1 MKNKLIKIFSYILL
15 SLFFSIN
22 LNSEELFN
30 FNVAEIKIT
39 QDGNL
44 FQGFGGGKAFNNDG
58 ISISAENFEYNKIDN
73 YLIAKNNVKFI
84 DKNKK
89 IIISADVISYNI
101 KQEKIIA
108 NDNVEIIDNI
118 NIITILAN
126 EIIYIKN
133 KQEIIAKN
141 DVKLNDKL
149 NNLSIIADDVYFSKN
164 DEKIIAEKN
173 VILEDFSKDI
183 KINSNK
189 VTFNKLKNLIFT
201 EGKTTA
207 NIRSKFYFDS
217 SDIKFLEKEMK
228 LLSQNKTIIR
238 DEDFSLYELSS
249 FEYEIDKE
257 FLKGKDL
264 FITENANL
272 KDGES
277 DKYYFADGFFDLK
290 NKTFKAG
297 TTKIFLK
304 KNIFDKSEND
314 PRLYG
319 VSSNHLNGITTVNKA
334 VFTSCKI
341 TGNCPPWSL
350 EASKIKHN
358 KNKKQLIYEN
368 SLLKLYDVPVFY
380 FPKFFHPDPT
390 VDRQSGFLI
399 PRLNNSNVLGSSI
412 STPYFHV
419 ISENKDWT
427 VNPTIYSKDIK
438 LIQNEYRQE
447 NKNSSLIADFGF
459 ANGFKSSEVNEKKNI
474 NHFFAQFKKKIE
486 NSNFIKNDFRIF
498 VERVSKDTYLKIFS
512 DNLTENNV
520 KPSNFDVLNSGIDFN
535 LENEKFSLSGG
546 ADIYEDLR
554 KTQNDRYQFVLP
566 HYNYSQK
573 AIKFNIGSLNFDS
586 SGNSTLDN
594 TNNHK
599 TRIINDL
606 SFKMNDQILNNIGL
620 RNNINFYF
628 KNLNSVGKNVST
640 YKNSPQ
646 IEAQS
651 IIEINSEL
659 PLSKITEFNNQ
670 TIIPRL
676 SLRINP
682 SDMKN
687 HNSDKRKVN
696 TDNIFDINRLGIED
710 SLESGYSFTAGFDFK
725 SESIDD
731 SGKFIQFKLASVF
744 RDQVENNIPTQ
755 TSLNKKN
762 SNIFGSFDY
771 SFSKYVNM
779 EYDFAIDNK
788 IERFKYN
795 SIGLDLSLNNFITEF
810 NFIEEDA
817 ELGNTNIFE
826 NTTTYNIN
834 SNNVLTF
841 KTRRNREINLT
852 EYYNLIYEYKNDCLT
867 AGVKFNKTYYEDRDL
882 KPSENLMFTISFYP
896 LTTIEQSID
905 QIK

>member
-1 MKNKLIKIFSYILL
+1 MKNKLIKIISYIIL

-39 QDGNL
+39 QDGNI
-44 FQGFGGGKAFNNDG
+44 FQGFGGGEAFTNDG
-58 ISISAENFEYNKIDN
+58 ISITAENFEYNKIDN
-73 YLIAKNNVKFI
+73 NLIAKNNVRLI
-84 DKNKK
+84 DENKK
-89 IIISADVISYNI
+89 IIITANNISYNR

-108 NDNVEIIDNI
+108 NGNVEINDNI
-118 NIITILAN
+118 SSITILAN
-126 EIIYIKN
+126 EIIYLEN
-133 KQEIIAKN
+133 KQEVFAKN
-141 DVKLNDKL
+141 NVKLNDKL
-149 NNLSIIADDVYFSKN
+149 NNLSIIADEIYFSKN

-173 VILEDFSKDI
+173 VILEDFNKDI

-189 VTFNKLKNLIFT
+189 ITFNQLKNIIFT

-207 NIRSKFYFDS
+207 DIKSKFYFDS
-217 SDIKFLEKEMK
+217 SNVKFLEKEMK
-228 LLSQNKTIIR
+228 LLSQNKTVIR
-238 DEDFSLYELSS
+238 TKDYSLYELSN
-249 FEYEIDKE
+249 FEYQIDKE

-264 FITENANL
+264 FITENYKL

-290 NKTFKAG
+290 NKTFKTG
-297 TTKIFLK
+297 STKIFLK
-304 KNIFDKSEND
+304 KNIFDRSEND

-319 VSSNHLNGITTVNKA
+319 VSSNHLNGITTINKA
-334 VFTSCKI
+334 VFTSCKK
-341 TGNCPPWSL
+341 TGSCPPWSL
-350 EASKIKHN
+350 EASKIKHD

-390 VDRQSGFLI
+390 VERQSGFLI

-412 STPYFHV
+412 SMPYFHV

-427 VNPTIYSKDIK
+427 INPTIYSKDIK

-447 NKNSSLIADFGF
+447 NKNSSFIADIGY
-459 ANGFKSSEVNEKKNI
+459 ANGFKSSEVNERKNI
-474 NHFFAQFKKKIE
+474 NHIFAEFEKKIE
-486 NSNFIKNDFRIF
+486 NSNFIKSDFRIF

-512 DNLTENNV
+512 DNLTENKV

-554 KTQNDRYQFVLP
+554 KSQSDRYQFVLP

-573 AIKFNIGSLNFDS
+573 TIKINSGNLNFDS
-586 SGNSTLDN
+586 TGNSTLDN

-599 TRIINDL
+599 VRIINDL
-606 SFKMNDQILNNIGL
+606 AFQLNDKILNNIGL
-620 RNNINFYF
+620 RNNLNFYF

-651 IIEINSEL
+651 MIELNSEL
-659 PLSKITEFNNQ
+659 PLSKITEINNQ
-670 TIIPRL
+670 TLIPRF

-696 TDNIFDINRLGIED
+696 TDNIFDINRLGIDD

-725 SESIDD
+725 SENKDD
-731 SGKFIQFKLASVF
+731 DEKFIQFKLASVF
-744 RDQVENNIPTQ
+744 RDQVESNIPTQ

-771 SFSKYVNM
+771 SLSKYINM
-779 EYDFAIDNK
+779 EYDFAIDNQ

-826 NTTTYNIN
+826 NTTKYKFN
-834 SNNVLTF
+834 SNNALTF

-896 LTTIEQSID
+896 LTTIEQSVD
-905 QIK
+905 

>member
-1 MKNKLIKIFSYILL
+1 MKNKITKIFFYIIV

-30 FNVAEIKIT
+30 FNVSEIKIS

-44 FQGFGGGKAFNNDG
+44 FQGFGGGEAFTDNG
-58 ISISAENFEYNKIDN
+58 ISITAENFEYNKRDN
-73 YLIAKNNVKFI
+73 NLIARNNVKFI
-84 DKNKK
+84 DQNKK
-89 IIISADVISYNI
+89 LIINADEISYN
-101 KQEKIIA
+101 KKKEKIIA
-108 NDNVEIIDNI
+108 KGDVEIIDNI
-118 NIITILAN
+118 NDTTIFAS
-126 EIIYIKN
+126 EIIYIEN

-141 DVKLNDKL
+141 NIKLNDKL
-149 NNLSIIADDVYFSKN
+149 NNLIIVADDIYFSKN
-164 DEKIIAEKN
+164 DEIIVAEKN
-173 VILEDFSKDI
+173 VILEDLNKDI
-183 KINSNK
+183 KIKSNK
-189 VTFNKLKNLIFT
+189 ITFNKLKNLIFT

-207 NIRSKFYFDS
+207 NIKSKFYFDS
-217 SDIKFLEKEMK
+217 SNVKFLKKEMK
-228 LLSQNKTIIR
+228 LFSQNKTIIR
-238 DEDFSLYELSS
+238 AEDFSLYELNS
-249 FEYEIDKE
+249 FEYQIDKE

-264 FITENANL
+264 FVTENSNL

-290 NKTFKAG
+290 NKTFKTGSA
-297 TTKIFLK
+297 KIFLK
-304 KNIFDKSEND
+304 KNIFDRSEND

-334 VFTSCKI
+334 VFTSCKK
-341 TGNCPPWSL
+341 TGNCPPWSI
-350 EASKIKHN
+350 EASKIKHD
-358 KNKKQLIYEN
+358 KNEKRLIYDN
-368 SLLKLYDVPVFY
+368 SILKLYDIPVFY

-390 VDRQSGFLI
+390 VERQSGFLI

-427 VNPTIYSKDIK
+427 INPTIYSKDIR

-459 ANGFKSSEVNEKKNI
+459 TNGFKSSEVNERKNI
-474 NHFFAQFKKKIE
+474 NHLFAEFKKKIE
-486 NSNFIKNDFRIF
+486 SSNFIKSDLRIF

-512 DNLTENNV
+512 DNLNDNNV
-520 KPSNFDVLNSGIDFN
+520 KPSNFDVLNSGIDFI
-535 LENEKFSLSGG
+535 LENEEFSLSGG
-546 ADIYEDLR
+546 TDIYEDLR
-554 KTQNDRYQFVLP
+554 KTQSDRYQFVLP

-573 AIKFNIGSLNFDS
+573 TIKFNSGNLNFDS

-599 TRIINDL
+599 ARIINDI
-606 SFKMNDQILNNIGL
+606 SFKMNDKILNNIGL
-620 RNNINFYF
+620 RNNLNFYF

-651 IIEINSEL
+651 MIELNSEL

-670 TIIPRL
+670 TLIPRL

-682 SDMKN
+682 GDMKN
-687 HNSDKRKVN
+687 HNTDKRKVN

-725 SESIDD
+725 SENKND

-744 RDQVENNIPTQ
+744 RDSVEDNIPTQ

-771 SFSKYVNM
+771 GLSKYINM
-779 EYDFAIDNK
+779 EYDFAVDNK
-788 IERFKYN
+788 IEGFKYN
-795 SIGLDLSLNNFITEF
+795 SVGLNLSLNNFITEF

-817 ELGNTNIFE
+817 NLGNTNIFE
-826 NTTTYNIN
+826 NTTKYNIN
-834 SNNVLTF
+834 SNNALTF

-867 AGVKFNKTYYEDRDL
+867 AGIKFNKTYYEDRDL
-882 KPSENLMFTISFYP
+882 KPSENIMFTISFYP
-896 LTTIEQSID
+896 LTSIEQSLN
-905 QIK
+905 

>member
-1 MKNKLIKIFSYILL
+1 MKNKITKIFFYIIV

-30 FNVAEIKIT
+30 FNVSEIKIS

-44 FQGFGGGKAFNNDG
+44 FQGFGGGEAFTDNG
-58 ISISAENFEYNKIDN
+58 ISITAENFEYNKIDN
-73 YLIAKNNVKFI
+73 NLIARNNVKFI
-84 DKNKK
+84 DQNKK
-89 IIISADVISYNI
+89 LIINADEISYN
-101 KQEKIIA
+101 KKKEKIIA
-108 NDNVEIIDNI
+108 KGNVEIIDNI
-118 NIITILAN
+118 NDTTIFAN
-126 EIIYIKN
+126 EIIYIEN

-141 DVKLNDKL
+141 NIKLNDKL
-149 NNLSIIADDVYFSKN
+149 NNLIIVADDIYFSKN
-164 DEKIIAEKN
+164 DEIIVAEKN
-173 VILEDFSKDI
+173 VVLEDLNKDI
-183 KINSNK
+183 KIKSNK
-189 VTFNKLKNLIFT
+189 IIFNKLKNSIFT

-207 NIRSKFYFDS
+207 NIKSKFYFDS
-217 SDIKFLEKEMK
+217 SNVKFLKKEMK
-228 LLSQNKTIIR
+228 LFSQNKTIIR
-238 DEDFSLYELSS
+238 AEDFALYELNS
-249 FEYEIDKE
+249 FEYQIDKE

-264 FITENANL
+264 FITENYNL

-290 NKTFKAG
+290 NKTFKTGSA
-297 TTKIFLK
+297 KIFLK
-304 KNIFDKSEND
+304 KNIFDRSEND

-334 VFTSCKI
+334 VFTSCKK
-341 TGNCPPWSL
+341 TGNCPPWSI
-350 EASKIKHN
+350 EASKIKHD
-358 KNKKQLIYEN
+358 KNKKRLIYDN

-390 VDRQSGFLI
+390 VERQSGFLI

-427 VNPTIYSKDIK
+427 INPTIYSKDIK

-447 NKNSSLIADFGF
+447 NKSSSLIADFGF
-459 ANGFKSSEVNEKKNI
+459 TNGFKSSEVNERKNI
-474 NHFFAQFKKKIE
+474 NHFFAEFKKKIE
-486 NSNFIKNDFRIF
+486 SSNFIKSDLRIF

-512 DNLTENNV
+512 DNLNDNNV
-520 KPSNFDVLNSGIDFN
+520 KPSNFDVLNSGIDFI

-546 ADIYEDLR
+546 TDIYEDLR
-554 KTQNDRYQFVLP
+554 KTQSDRYQFVLP

-573 AIKFNIGSLNFDS
+573 TIKFNSGNLNFDS

-599 TRIINDL
+599 ARIINDI
-606 SFKMNDQILNNIGL
+606 SFKMNDKILSNIGL
-620 RNNINFYF
+620 RNNLNFYF

-651 IIEINSEL
+651 MIELNSEL

-670 TIIPRL
+670 TLIPRF

-682 SDMKN
+682 GDMKN
-687 HNSDKRKVN
+687 HNTDERKVN

-725 SESIDD
+725 SENKND
-731 SGKFIQFKLASVF
+731 SEKFIQFKLASVF
-744 RDQVENNIPTQ
+744 RDSVEDNIPTQ

-771 SFSKYVNM
+771 GLSKYINM
-779 EYDFAIDNK
+779 EYDFAVDNK
-788 IERFKYN
+788 IEGFKYN
-795 SIGLDLSLNNFITEF
+795 SVGLNLSLNNFITEF

-817 ELGNTNIFE
+817 NLGNTNIFE
-826 NTTTYNIN
+826 NTTKYNIN
-834 SNNVLTF
+834 SNNALTF

-867 AGVKFNKTYYEDRDL
+867 AGIKFNKTYYEDRDL
-882 KPSENLMFTISFYP
+882 KPSENIMFTISFYP
-896 LTTIEQSID
+896 LTSIEQSLN
-905 QIK
+905 